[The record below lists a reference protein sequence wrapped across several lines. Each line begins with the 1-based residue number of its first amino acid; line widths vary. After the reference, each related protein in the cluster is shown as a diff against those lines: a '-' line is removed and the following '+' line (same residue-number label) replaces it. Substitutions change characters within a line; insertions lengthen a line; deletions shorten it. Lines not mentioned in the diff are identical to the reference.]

1 MFVAQTDTGS
11 VAATVGCHAM
21 KLAFLHLIMSLVDA
35 IVKHFTKSKS
45 PTIQSL
51 QHHTYYNDRRHLER
65 EMYQLTETDKVYFLS
80 VEFLLAWRKF
90 LLGNEMPPEE
100 INNQSLVVARE
111 DYAYVGSPQGLPN
124 GLELMN
130 PYMAPFHDFGIIS
143 ETSWKTL
150 CKFYKGGP
158 AMSEDNIPKD
168 NPVYFPLLEEIA
180 AGKQRII
187 EQCKTR
193 KPNAK
198 SVVPISTSATFS
210 NYQQLPSSL

>member
-1 MFVAQTDTGS
+1 MLHYASNQHHISLKINTLEVWCYQCIKW
-11 VAATVGCHAM
+11 VGKRGKFRAEEER
-21 KLAFLHLIMSLVDA
+21 VDA

-51 QHHTYYNDRRHLER
+51 QHHTTTRPATLGTRN
-65 EMYQLTETDKVYFLS
+65 
-80 VEFLLAWRKF
+80 FLLAWRKF

-111 DYAYVGSPQGLPN
+111 DYAY
-124 GLELMN
+124 LMN